1 MFGLGGLQSKARKM
15 PGSERLTYA
24 IGDVHGR
31 LDLLRNMLAK
41 IIEDADSS
49 DAELILLGDYVDRG
63 PDSSGVLELLSSGI
77 SAPGLQLTCLRGNH
91 EQTLL
96 AFLDDHKIGPEWGK
110 HGGVETLASYG
121 VPLPKRRTN
130 PSDWE
135 ACQQQLRANLPAHHL
150 AFLENLPVMADRAPY
165 LFVHA
170 GIDPKLP
177 LDGQS
182 SKTMMWI
189 REPFL
194 SFNGR
199 LDRFVIHGHSANK
212 KPTRKKCRL
221 GIDTGAY
228 ITNALTAVR
237 IDQRGARLLQV

>member
-1 MFGLGGLQSKARKM
+1 MFGFGGLQGKARNM
-15 PGSERLTYA
+15 PRADQLIYA

-31 LDLLRNMLAK
+31 QDLLTRLLTK
-41 IIEDADSS
+41 IDKDRGNSA
-49 DAELILLGDYVDRG
+49 AEIILLGDYVDRG
-63 PDSSGVLELLSSGI
+63 PHSREVLETLCSG
-77 SAPGLQLTCLRGNH
+77 APDPDIRFTCLRGNH

-96 AFLDDHKIGPEWGK
+96 TFLEDHKIGPEWGK

-121 VPLPKRRTN
+121 VALPKRRTN
-130 PSDWE
+130 PDDW
-135 ACQQQLRANLPAHHL
+135 APCQQQLREQFPAHHL
-150 AFLENLPVMADRAPY
+150 AFLESLPVMADRDPY

-170 GIDPKLP
+170 GIDPEASLAE
-177 LDGQS
+177 QS

-199 LDRFVIHGHSANK
+199 LERFVVHGHSADK
-212 KPTRKKCRL
+212 KPTRKRYRL

-228 ITNALTAVR
+228 ITNTLTAVR
-237 IDQRGARLLQV
+237 LDKRGARLIQS